1 VADIFVSYTSDDQDW
16 AFWIGWE
23 LKGLGHTPHLH
34 DWEVSGGGDIMAWME
49 SRHQEADHIL
59 CVISEIYQTKP
70 YSEWERRTA
79 HWAAATNRPNFA
91 LPVFIEPCNV
101 PTMFASIKRCDLY
114 DVSEDE
120 ARSRLKSFLIPARRP
135 KKRQPFPKRK
145 RSLKQVPGIKR
156 TPKKVPRPKSA

>member
-1 VADIFVSYTSDDQDW
+1 MADIFVSYTSSDRDW

-23 LKGLGHTPHLH
+23 LEDLGHVPHLH

-49 SRHQEADHIL
+49 TRHEKADHIL
-59 CVISEIYQTKP
+59 CVISEEYQKKP

-91 LPVFIEPCNV
+91 LPVFVEPCNV

-114 DVSEDE
+114 GVSMDE
-120 ARSRLKSFLIPARRP
+120 ARSRLKNFLIPASKP
-135 KKRQPFPKRK
+135 KKRQPFPGDKRQTK
-145 RSLKQVPGIKR
+145 RARRRNAKKKKPSKSKR
-156 TPKKVPRPKSA
+156 P